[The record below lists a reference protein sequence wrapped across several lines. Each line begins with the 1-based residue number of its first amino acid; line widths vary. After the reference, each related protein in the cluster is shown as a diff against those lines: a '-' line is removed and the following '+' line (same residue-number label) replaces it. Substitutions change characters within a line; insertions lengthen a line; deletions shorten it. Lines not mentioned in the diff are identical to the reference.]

1 MKRFAYLCTN
11 IIFIITWMVMINQL
25 LNYWYSHSNYN
36 EFSDL
41 IIESIH
47 ALYPI
52 VIGVLLATP
61 NLIKTLKNP
70 GKVHYDF
77 PRALVF
83 GIPTLILA
91 LSNLIYLLSAFPLF
105 SLIDSILLPLYR
117 QNYIYFEVITMSGVI
132 LGYTL
137 VTSVRKSENK

>member
-1 MKRFAYLCTN
+1 MKRFACMCVN
-11 IIFIITWMVMINQL
+11 ILFIITWMIIINQF
-25 LNYWYSHSNYN
+25 LNSWYSNSNYN

-47 ALYPI
+47 AFYPI

-61 NLIKTLKNP
+61 YLIKTLKEP

-77 PRALVF
+77 PRALAF
-83 GIPTLILA
+83 GLPTLILA
-91 LSNLIYLLSAFPLF
+91 SSNLIYLLSAFPLF
-105 SLIDSILLPLYR
+105 SLIDSLLLPLYR
-117 QNYIYFEVITMSGVI
+117 QNHIYFEVITMSGVI

-137 VTSVRKSENK
+137 VTSIRKAQ